1 MEIIKEGNINSYVN
15 QTDSKP
21 QLEVQ
26 KQTEFNKKQ
35 LTTLIISIVTL
46 QRSKLNG
53 IV

>member
-26 KQTEFNKKQ
+26 KQTEFNKK
-35 LTTLIISIVTL
+35 TTDYFDYLYSYTPKIQV
-46 QRSKLNG
+46 K
-53 IV
+53 